1 MRKFYK
7 KYKNVIVIILFTLL
21 LFKSCQSCSRANQNE
36 WMAMQ
41 YEHQLDSIDSVLTC
55 YKINNDAMQDTITLY
70 KSALNH
76 VELEKDML
84 KKNNETLIKSNR
96 YIRNKQQ

>member
-1 MRKFYK
+1 MKKFYK
-7 KYKNVIVIILFTLL
+7 KYKNTIVIVLFTLL

-36 WMAMQ
+36 WITIQ
-41 YEHQLDSIDSVLTC
+41 YKHQLDSIDSMLTC
-55 YKINNDAMQDTITLY
+55 YKVDIDAMSDTIMLY

-76 VELEKDML
+76 AELEKSML

-96 YIRNKQQ
+96 YIRNKQ